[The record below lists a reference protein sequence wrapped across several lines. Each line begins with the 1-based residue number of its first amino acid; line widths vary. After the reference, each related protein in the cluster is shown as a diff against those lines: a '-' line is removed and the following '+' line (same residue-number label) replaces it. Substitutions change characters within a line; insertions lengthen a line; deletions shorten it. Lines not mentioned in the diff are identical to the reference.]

1 MQHIEKGISI
11 YPGLDNTRGENL
23 ALIQSASHLGIK
35 RIFTSLQI
43 PETNRD
49 GFAARLHELLTL
61 AAELDM
67 DVISDVSPAS
77 LAILGIEDFSP
88 AAPLSQF
95 LPELYRAGLRTLR
108 LDDGFTPEHIAQ
120 LSQNIYGIRL
130 QLNASVLDEKAI
142 HELLRH
148 NCRLDRLEALHNFF
162 PRENTGLSEE
172 FTLQKTRLL
181 QAYGIK
187 TGAFVPSL
195 ARPRSPLRAGLPTL
209 ELHRSASFGFALRHL
224 AAMGMDCI
232 IIADSLPDEQEL
244 AKLAAIDNAAVTL
257 APDWLAE
264 AAADWLTEAATDSP
278 VIPALSAAS
287 SVLIAPDVTLL
298 KELCS
303 YTFTAR
309 PDEARDVL
317 RTCESRRITG
327 ELLQKQHLPG
337 IPPLNAGLPR
347 PAGTITLDNS
357 LYQRYQGELQITRT
371 DLPPDPRVNVLG
383 RLSAMEQRLLKY
395 IKPNN
400 KFRFI

>member
-1 MQHIEKGISI
+1 MQYIEKGISI

-43 PETNRD
+43 PETNKN

-130 QLNASVLDEKAI
+130 HLNASVLDEKAI

-172 FTLQKTRLL
+172 FALQKTRLL
-181 QAYGIK
+181 QAHSIK

-244 AKLAAIDNAAVTL
+244 AKLAAIDKTAVTL
-257 APDWLAE
+257 APDWL
-264 AAADWLTEAATDSP
+264 TEAATASP
-278 VIPALSAAS
+278 VIPALSAAP
-287 SVLIAPDVTLL
+287 SVPIAPDVTLL

-327 ELLQKQHLPG
+327 KLLQKQHLPG

-383 RLSAMEQRLLKY
+383 RLSAMEQLLLKY
-395 IKPNN
+395 IKPNT